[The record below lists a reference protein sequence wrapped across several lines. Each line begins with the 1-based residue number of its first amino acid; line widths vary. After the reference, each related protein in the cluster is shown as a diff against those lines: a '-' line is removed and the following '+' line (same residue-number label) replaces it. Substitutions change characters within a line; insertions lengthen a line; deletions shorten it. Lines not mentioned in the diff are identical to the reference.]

1 MSSTS
6 KPGCISTSSRGSK
19 SAVAPV
25 TQIAVATS
33 FWYALLH
40 YLVTPAVLA
49 VLYFRAPQDYP
60 RARNALLVG
69 TLIGW
74 PPTC

>member
-1 MSSTS
+1 MHLDIESWL
-6 KPGCISTSSRGSK
+6 K